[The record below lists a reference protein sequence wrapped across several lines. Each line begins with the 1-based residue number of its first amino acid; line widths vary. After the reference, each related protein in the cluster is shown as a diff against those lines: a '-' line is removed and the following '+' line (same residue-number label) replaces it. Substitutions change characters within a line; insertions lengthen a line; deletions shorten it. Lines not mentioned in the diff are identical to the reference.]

1 MTDILVVLALLV
13 GLAVLAALVLSWRRH
28 RSHLPEGLVAVGVLA
43 MVAGMLGWGAW
54 ITSHNVDSS
63 VVAVQGGDRCRVT
76 WVDPTD
82 ATLRETDVDCSA
94 HDDTPLG
101 PSDDLRIKAH
111 TGLLTGTAVSHEGP
125 TTYGLRFW
133 VPGLGTAL
141 ALVGLVLVQ
150 RRARG

>member
-1 MTDILVVLALLV
+1 MLELT
-13 GLAVLAALVLSWRRH
+13 
-28 RSHLPEGLVAVGVLA
+28 PEGVHQYGGTARPVGEPCH
-43 MVAGMLGWGAW
+43 LGGRQLGGER
-54 ITSHNVDSS
+54 HCD
-63 VVAVQGGDRCRVT
+63 VAVQGGDRCRVT

-94 HDDTPLG
+94 DDDTPLG

-141 ALVGLVLVQ
+141 ALLGLVLVQ